1 MNDTKKKDI
10 LFFFP
15 AFIIWLILLMGTS
28 FQNLQRPLYTMQ
40 SPMNVVGALIFI
52 IGLVITVNAQMT
64 LKRNY
69 SGTLRIREGHQL
81 ITHGIYKYVRHP
93 VYTGTLLRTFA
104 IPIYTTS
111 LLGFLFALVGIPLF
125 IYRIGVEEQMLIEEF
140 SDEYLEYTKAT
151 RKLFPYVY

>member
-1 MNDTKKKDI
+1 M
-10 LFFFP
+10 FFP
-15 AFIIWLILLMGTS
+15 AFIIWIILLMVTS

>member
-1 MNDTKKKDI
+1 
-10 LFFFP
+10 
-15 AFIIWLILLMGTS
+15 
-28 FQNLQRPLYTMQ
+28 
-40 SPMNVVGALIFI
+40 MNVVGALIFI

-111 LLGFLFALVGIPLF
+111 LLGFLIALVGIPLV

-151 RKLFPYVY
+151 RKLVPYVY

>member
-1 MNDTKKKDI
+1 
-10 LFFFP
+10 
-15 AFIIWLILLMGTS
+15 MGTS

-69 SGTLRIREGHQL
+69 SGMLRIREGHQL

>member
-111 LLGFLFALVGIPLF
+111 LLGFLFALVGIPLV